1 MLFEY
6 ILVIVGLIG
15 FIIYNIYFTYL
26 NDDKTPQSISATSY
40 ISRERWGTTLPF
52 TGLCVISAIC
62 LFPLWIDKT
71 DDNYQFLV
79 FLACA
84 GVLFAGSTPLY
95 RQEFESKI
103 HYTGGIIAFVCGL
116 LWLILMHQWI
126 TLGAIAVIGG
136 IWSLSDRKNYTFIFE
151 FISYIAICLSV
162 MNIQR

>member
-1 MLFEY
+1 MFEY
-6 ILVIVGLIG
+6 ILVIVGLII
-15 FIIYNIYFTYL
+15 FIVYNICFTYI
-26 NDDKTPQSISATSY
+26 NDNKTPQSISATSY
-40 ISRERWGTTLPF
+40 IANTIWGTTLPF
-52 TGLCVISAIC
+52 TGLCITSAVC

-71 DDNYQFLV
+71 EDNYQFFV

-116 LWLILMHQWI
+116 IWLILMHQWI
-126 TLGAIAVIGG
+126 TLGLIGLIGG

-151 FISYIAICLSV
+151 VVSYIAICFSV
-162 MNIQR
+162 MNL